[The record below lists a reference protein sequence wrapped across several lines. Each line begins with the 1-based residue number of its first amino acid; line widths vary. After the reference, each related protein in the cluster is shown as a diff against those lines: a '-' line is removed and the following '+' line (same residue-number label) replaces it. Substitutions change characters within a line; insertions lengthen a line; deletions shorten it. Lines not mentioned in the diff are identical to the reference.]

1 MVRILKWIGIGVLS
15 IFVLYLVRGLVT
27 TFVAIYGMPDS
38 SGDYL
43 IVYSIVFGYLA
54 GGFVTAALFLW
65 KRRYALIGS
74 DPLITI
80 LHAGAIVGY
89 WPVVALIHGIRRG
102 KLH

>member
-1 MVRILKWIGIGVLS
+1 MKRMLKWIGIGVLS
-15 IFVLYLVRGLVT
+15 IVFL
-27 TFVAIYGMPDS
+27 FVALYGMPDL
-38 SGDYL
+38 SGNYYL
-43 IVYSIVFGYLA
+43 IVYSIIFGYLV

-89 WPVVALIHGIRRG
+89 WPVVALIYAIRKG
-102 KLH
+102 KVY